1 MTDAISLWI
10 HLLAVTVWIGPQIF
24 LFAAAL
30 PALRTVDDMRERVR
44 ITRLI
49 VTRFGWLGGGAVA
62 VILATGIINLSQID
76 GVSVGDLLDGDLKFA
91 RIFWEKMVLASL
103 SVALVGIHIFAI
115 GPRQLAL
122 AEQVNPDPAE
132 LRNARRLSIALSTVG
147 LLAAVGALYMGA
159 LLGNH
164 EYSLL
169 PE

>member
-1 MTDAISLWI
+1 MADAVSLWI

-30 PALRTVDDMRERVR
+30 PALRTVDDVRERVR

-49 VTRFGWLGGGAVA
+49 VTRFAWLGSGAVA
-62 VILATGIINLSQID
+62 VILTTGIINLSQID
-76 GVSVGDLLDGDLKFA
+76 GFSVSDLLSGDRHFT
-91 RIFWEKMVLASL
+91 RIFWEKMVLVAL
-103 SVALVGIHIFAI
+103 SVSLVGIHVFTV

-122 AEQVNPDPAE
+122 AEQVNADPAE
-132 LRNARRLSIALSTVG
+132 LRNLRRLSIGLSSAG
-147 LLAAVGALYMGA
+147 LVAAIGALYLGA